1 VVFLI
6 ISICIGGL
14 IVGAL
19 GRLVV
24 PGPNRI
30 GCLGTILVGILG
42 SILGG
47 VIAGLVFRRPH
58 QHPALTFLLE
68 VAGAA
73 LIVGLVSGSRR
84 RPRL

>member
-1 VVFLI
+1 MVFLI
-6 ISICIGGL
+6 ISICVSGL
-14 IVGAL
+14 IIGAL

-24 PGPNRI
+24 PGRNPI

-47 VIAGLVFRRPH
+47 VIAGLLFRHPR
-58 QHPALTFLLE
+58 QHPALSFLLE

-73 LIVGLVSGSRR
+73 LIVGLVSGTRR